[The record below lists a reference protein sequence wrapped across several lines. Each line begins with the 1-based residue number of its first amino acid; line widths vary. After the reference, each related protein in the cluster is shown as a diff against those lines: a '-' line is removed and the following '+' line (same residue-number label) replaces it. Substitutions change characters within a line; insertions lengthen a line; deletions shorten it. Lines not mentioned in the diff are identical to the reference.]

1 MAIWIHKQWERL
13 KMDKYTYRFLKEIM
27 NEEQRDQLQA
37 YLLMNGTL
45 EFDAKK
51 NNWKVKEQS

>member
-1 MAIWIHKQWERL
+1 MRKVK

-27 NEEQRDQLQA
+27 NDEQRDQLQA